1 MASLQQT
8 LFSETRTLHQHI
20 ENNPFMHAITNNSS
34 LDEPYRW
41 LLSKL
46 ALFSRSGEKK
56 LLSILDDSH
65 GFEMSQRCRAH
76 LLEDDL
82 MDLGITL
89 EATDLEYFEDFD
101 TLGNAI
107 GLLYVLEG
115 SRKGGTFLSALL
127 EKKAPHLPMRY
138 LKGYGEKTE
147 AQWTKFLNLLEQH
160 NNEPIRQEI
169 VAGAVRAFEILEEIF
184 HDTK

>member
-1 MASLQQT
+1 MVSIQQT
-8 LFSETRTLHQHI
+8 LFHGTRTLHQRI
-20 ENNPFMHAITNNSS
+20 ENNPFMHAIADNES

-41 LLSKL
+41 LLGKL
-46 ALFSRSGEKK
+46 ALFSRSGERK
-56 LLSILDDSH
+56 LLEMLQESY

-76 LLEDDL
+76 LLQDDL

-89 EATDLEYFEDFD
+89 DSIDTEYFKDFD
-101 TLGNAI
+101 TQGKAI

-138 LKGYGEKTE
+138 LKGYGEMSDS
-147 AQWTKFLNLLEQH
+147 QWIKFINLLEH
-160 NNEPIRQEI
+160 YNDEPIRQEI
-169 VAGAVRAFEILEEIF
+169 LTGALRAFEILEEIF

>member
-8 LFSETRTLHQHI
+8 LFSETRTLHQRI
-20 ENNPFMHAITNNSS
+20 EDNPFMQAVTNSSS

-41 LLSKL
+41 LLGKL

-65 GFEMSQRCRAH
+65 GFKMSQRCRVH
-76 LLEDDL
+76 LLQDDL
-82 MDLGITL
+82 MDLGIIL
-89 EATDLEYFEDFD
+89 EPTDTEYFEDFD
-101 TLGNAI
+101 TLGKAI

-115 SRKGGTFLSALL
+115 SRKGGAFLSALL
-127 EKKAPHLPMRY
+127 KQKAPHLPMRY
-138 LKGYGEKTE
+138 LKGYGENTE
-147 AQWTKFLNLLEQH
+147 MQWVKFVDLMEQH

-169 VAGAVRAFEILEEIF
+169 VAGAVRAFEILEEMF
-184 HDTK
+184 HDIK